1 MYQSVHKNNHLYNCL
16 NVHTSWK
23 KYVDPA
29 KIVSAK
35 LTLNGKKQDQIG
47 SEMFLSSQVLTQQ
60 IFYND

>member
-35 LTLNGKKQDQIG
+35 LTLNGKKQDRIG
-47 SEMFLSSQVLTQQ
+47 SEMFLSLQVLTQ
-60 IFYND
+60 